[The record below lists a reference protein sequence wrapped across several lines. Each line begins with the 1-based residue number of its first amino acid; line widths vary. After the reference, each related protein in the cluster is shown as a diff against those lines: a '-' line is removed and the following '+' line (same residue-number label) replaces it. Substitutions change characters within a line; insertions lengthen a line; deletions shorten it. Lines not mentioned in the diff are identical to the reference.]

1 MGPTIAAGKEAAM
14 KALGG
19 KFAEA
24 TWNKAADVWKKI
36 LPEVEKKPEVAKA
49 IQEVAE
55 KSDDSRA
62 EAMLSWQL
70 EKLDPP
76 YEMLDQI
83 KAILDQKVTGIQII
97 SADRGSVAVGG
108 SIQGSTITADYHSNK
123 NPE

>member
-1 MGPTIAAGKEAAM
+1 MGPTIAAGKDAAM

-36 LPEVEKKPEVAKA
+36 WPEIEKKPEIAKA

-55 KSDDSRA
+55 KSNDSRV
-62 EAMLSWQL
+62 ETILSWQL

-76 YEMLDQI
+76 SETLDQI
-83 KAILDQKVTGIQII
+83 KFILDQKDTGIRII
-97 SADRGSVAVGG
+97 SADRGSVAVGC
-108 SIQGSTITADYHSNK
+108 SVQGCTITADYHSYE
-123 NPE
+123 NPK